1 MTSGTNEASQ
11 NAADVAAQAA
21 EEVLGPNP
29 FVGLRPADIFRVL
42 GEIGEQT
49 LKAPLSTL
57 KQEAGLARALFSVL
71 AGTADIAP
79 AKGDRRFSDPAWN
92 DNPFYRRYLQGY
104 LAWTNALDTF
114 IESSGLDSVAR
125 QRARFVMSLMAD
137 SVAPTN
143 TLLGNPA
150 ALKKAI
156 DSGGKSLLE
165 GSKHLL
171 ADVTRNGGMPAQVD
185 MTAFDPGR
193 NLALSPGSV
202 VYRNDV
208 LELIQYSPATGEVH
222 ARPQL
227 LVPPQINK
235 FYIFDLAPGRSIVEY
250 LVKGGLQVFIVSWR
264 NPTPEQRA
272 WDMDTCIRTARGD

>member
-1 MTSGTNEASQ
+1 MTIGANEASR
-11 NAADVAAQAA
+11 NVEDVAAQAA
-21 EEVLGPNP
+21 EGVLGPNP
-29 FVGLRPADIFRVL
+29 FVGLRPADLFAAL
-42 GEIGEQT
+42 GEIGEQA
-49 LKAPLSTL
+49 LKAPLATL
-57 KQEAGLARALFSVL
+57 QQEAGLARALFSVL

-104 LAWTNALDTF
+104 LAWTGALDTF
-114 IESSGLDSVAR
+114 IESTGLDSAAR
-125 QRARFVMSLMAD
+125 QRARFVMSLLAD

-165 GSKHLL
+165 GLKNLL

-185 MTAFDPGR
+185 KTAFEPGR

-202 VYRNDV
+202 VWRNEV
-208 LELIQYSPATGEVH
+208 LELIQYAPATGEVY

-227 LVPPQINK
+227 IVPP
-235 FYIFDLAPGRSIVEY
+235 RSTNSTSSI
-250 LVKGGLQVFIVSWR
+250 WR
-264 NPTPEQRA
+264 PAEASSSISSKAASRSSS
-272 WDMDTCIRTARGD
+272 